1 MDPASYRGIYLS
13 SAIAKLYEGLLL
25 ARITKYTE
33 RFNILTDNQLGT
45 RRTPSTNPRCNLL
58 PPLHYPIQLALSRLP
73 TYVAIIDYTTAY
85 PSVHRD
91 SLYYHLHSC
100 GIRGHIWH
108 QMRARLSK
116 IMVQVLHP
124 NISKDTYTTIL
135 RGLPEGSRLSPT
147 LFGIVL

>member
-1 MDPASYRGIYLS
+1 M
-13 SAIAKLYEGLLL
+13 
-25 ARITKYTE
+25 
-33 RFNILTDNQLGT
+33 
-45 RRTPSTNPRCNLL
+45 
-58 PPLHYPIQLALSRLP
+58 
-73 TYVAIIDYTTAY
+73 
-85 PSVHRD
+85 HRD
-91 SLYYHLHSC
+91 SLYHHLHSC